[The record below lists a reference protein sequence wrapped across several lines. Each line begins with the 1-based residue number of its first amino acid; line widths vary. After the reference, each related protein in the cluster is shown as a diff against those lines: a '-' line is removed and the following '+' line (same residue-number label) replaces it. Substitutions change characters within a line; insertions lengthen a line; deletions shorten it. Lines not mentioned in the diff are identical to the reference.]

1 MGRMRYWLELRDKSV
16 IVTQE
21 QLAEALHYEPTQTS
35 RIEKMLR
42 DQGIAVFYGKGGCVW
57 TTTECI
63 AQAANQG
70 VTSDKIKIDGL
81 DNG

>member
-1 MGRMRYWLELRDKSV
+1 MS

-21 QLAEALHYEPTQTS
+21 QLAEAMHFEPNQTA

-42 DQGIAVFYGKGGCVW
+42 DQGITVFYGKGGCVW

-63 AQAANQG
+63 AQAAN
-70 VTSDKIKIDGL
+70 SELRSEKITIDGHK
-81 DNG
+81 NG